1 MAAGGFMIAL
11 IAGGSFALVIAVLAA
26 FYLLS
31 SRRRLTGSGRKADG
45 SNPELEHAMRD
56 VRADIEKGQ
65 RGF

>member
-31 SRRRLTGSGRKADG
+31 SKRRLTGSGRKSDG

>member
-11 IAGGSFALVIAVLAA
+11 ITGGSFALDIAILAA
-26 FYLLS
+26 SYLLS
-31 SRRRLTGSGRKADG
+31 SKRRLTGSGRKSDG
-45 SNPELEHAMRD
+45 SHPELEHAMRD